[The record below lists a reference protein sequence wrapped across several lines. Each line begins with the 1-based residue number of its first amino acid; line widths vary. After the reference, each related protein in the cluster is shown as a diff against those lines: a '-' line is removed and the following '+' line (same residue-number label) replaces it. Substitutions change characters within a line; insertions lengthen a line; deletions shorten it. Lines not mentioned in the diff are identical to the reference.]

1 MKELID
7 FLNDRKKQGPTLFGP
22 PPVESFGSAL
32 SSAAFGFSVRGI
44 SLRTF

>member
-22 PPVESFGSAL
+22 PAKASQPPAKAML
-32 SSAAFGFSVRGI
+32 
-44 SLRTF
+44 